1 MMKNLMTIEQAIKKF
16 KNLINSS
23 ISDGGNE
30 GKTAMIRSSLPILNI
45 HEAVK
50 SSLIS
55 NGVYRELISAR

>member
-1 MMKNLMTIEQAIKKF
+1 MTIEQAIKKF